1 MNTMKK
7 LLTALLCGAMV
18 LSMAACGGSDS
29 ESAEGTGSDDNKIY
43 VGTEAGFAPYEY
55 MSGDEV
61 VGVDMDIA
69 QAIADAMG
77 KELVIKNMDFD
88 GALNAVQ
95 QGQVDFVAAAVSV
108 DEERQKVMD
117 FSHNYVD
124 SSDVVVVNASA
135 GVVNTNEDIA
145 DKVIGVQQGNIA
157 DIWVTD
163 NYPDAEVKRY
173 TKFVQAAEDLKN
185 NKIDAIVMDLYPA
198 QELVAA
204 NPELKILDENNPLFV
219 DQYAI
224 AVKKGN
230 QELLDQINEV
240 IDQLI
245 ADRFLDMYDL
255 DEHVEKIKDVYRKRR
270 DVMLKTMEETFPKE
284 VKFTHPEGGLFTW
297 CVLPEYMDAKVLAQQ
312 CLEKKVAYVPGGSFF
327 PNGGKENHFRL
338 NYSCM
343 PEDKIKEG
351 ITRIAE
357 VLKANLK

>member
-1 MNTMKK
+1 MKK
-7 LLTALLCGAMV
+7 FWTVLMCAAMT
-18 LSMAACGGSDS
+18 LSMAACGSDS
-29 ESAEGTGSDDNKIY
+29 ASAKNDDKIY

-55 MSGDEV
+55 MSGDQV

-69 QAIADAMG
+69 QAIADALG

-95 QGQVDFVAAAVSV
+95 QGQVDFVAAGVSV

-124 SSDVVVVNASA
+124 SSDVVIVNASA
-135 GVVNTNEDIA
+135 DTVKTNEDIA
-145 DKVIGVQQGNIA
+145 DKIVGVQQGNIA
-157 DIWVTD
+157 DIWMT
-163 NYPDAEVKRY
+163 NNSPDAQVKRY

-198 QELVAA
+198 QELVAT
-204 NPELKILDENNPLFV
+204 NPELKILDEENPVFV

-245 ADRFLDMYDL
+245 ADG
-255 DEHVEKIKDVYRKRR
+255 KI
-270 DVMLKTMEETFPKE
+270 EE
-284 VKFTHPEGGLFTW
+284 FT
-297 CVLPEYMDAKVLAQQ
+297 AKHA
-312 CLEKKVAYVPGGSFF
+312 S
-327 PNGGKENHFRL
+327 
-338 NYSCM
+338 
-343 PEDKIKEG
+343 
-351 ITRIAE
+351 
-357 VLKANLK
+357 AN

>member
-1 MNTMKK
+1 MKQFWTV
-7 LLTALLCGAMV
+7 LMCAAMT
-18 LSMAACGGSDS
+18 LSMAACGSDS
-29 ESAEGTGSDDNKIY
+29 ASAKNDDKIY

-55 MSGDEV
+55 MSGDQV

-69 QAIADAMG
+69 QAIADALG

-95 QGQVDFVAAAVSV
+95 QGQVDFVAAGVSV

-124 SSDVVVVNASA
+124 SSDVVIVNASA
-135 GVVNTNEDIA
+135 DTVKTNEDIA
-145 DKVIGVQQGNIA
+145 DKIVGVQQGNIA
-157 DIWVTD
+157 DIWMTN
-163 NYPDAEVKRY
+163 NYPDAQVKRY

-198 QELVAA
+198 QELVAT
-204 NPELKILDENNPLFV
+204 NPELKILDEENPVFV

-245 ADRFLDMYDL
+245 ADG
-255 DEHVEKIKDVYRKRR
+255 KI
-270 DVMLKTMEETFPKE
+270 EE
-284 VKFTHPEGGLFTW
+284 FT
-297 CVLPEYMDAKVLAQQ
+297 AKHA
-312 CLEKKVAYVPGGSFF
+312 S
-327 PNGGKENHFRL
+327 
-338 NYSCM
+338 
-343 PEDKIKEG
+343 
-351 ITRIAE
+351 
-357 VLKANLK
+357 AN

>member
-1 MNTMKK
+1 MKK
-7 LLTALLCGAMV
+7 FWIVLMCAAMT
-18 LSMAACGGSDS
+18 LSMAACGSDS
-29 ESAEGTGSDDNKIY
+29 ASAKNDDKIY

-55 MSGDEV
+55 MSGDQV

-69 QAIADAMG
+69 QAIADALG

-95 QGQVDFVAAAVSV
+95 QGQVDFVAAGVSV

-124 SSDVVVVNASA
+124 SGDVVIVNASA
-135 GVVNTNEDIA
+135 DTVKTNEDIA
-145 DKVIGVQQGNIA
+145 DKIVGVQQGNIA
-157 DIWVTD
+157 DIWMTN
-163 NYPDAEVKRY
+163 NYPDAQVKRY

-198 QELVAA
+198 QELVAT
-204 NPELKILDENNPLFV
+204 NPELKILDEENPVFV

-245 ADRFLDMYDL
+245 ADG
-255 DEHVEKIKDVYRKRR
+255 KI
-270 DVMLKTMEETFPKE
+270 EE
-284 VKFTHPEGGLFTW
+284 FT
-297 CVLPEYMDAKVLAQQ
+297 AKHA
-312 CLEKKVAYVPGGSFF
+312 S
-327 PNGGKENHFRL
+327 
-338 NYSCM
+338 
-343 PEDKIKEG
+343 
-351 ITRIAE
+351 
-357 VLKANLK
+357 AN

>member
-1 MNTMKK
+1 MEERKMKK
-7 LLTALLCGAMV
+7 FWTVLMCAAMT
-18 LSMAACGGSDS
+18 LSMAACGSDS
-29 ESAEGTGSDDNKIY
+29 ASAKNDDKIY

-55 MSGDEV
+55 MSGDQV

-69 QAIADAMG
+69 QAIADALG

-95 QGQVDFVAAAVSV
+95 QGQVDFVAAGVSV

-124 SSDVVVVNASA
+124 SSDVVIVNASA
-135 GVVNTNEDIA
+135 DTVKTNEDIA
-145 DKVIGVQQGNIA
+145 DKIVGVQQGNIA
-157 DIWVTD
+157 DIWMTN
-163 NYPDAEVKRY
+163 NYPDAQVKRY

-198 QELVAA
+198 QELVAT
-204 NPELKILDENNPLFV
+204 NPELKILDEENPVFV

-245 ADRFLDMYDL
+245 ADG
-255 DEHVEKIKDVYRKRR
+255 KI
-270 DVMLKTMEETFPKE
+270 EE
-284 VKFTHPEGGLFTW
+284 FT
-297 CVLPEYMDAKVLAQQ
+297 AKHA
-312 CLEKKVAYVPGGSFF
+312 S
-327 PNGGKENHFRL
+327 
-338 NYSCM
+338 
-343 PEDKIKEG
+343 
-351 ITRIAE
+351 
-357 VLKANLK
+357 AN